1 MTQVR
6 GLLELKFCSVGKNC
20 DSTALNFSPA
30 LKGNK
35 QMNKEP
41 LSVNKL
47 YLRLAICVLFVYN
60 KNVSLSKQI
69 H

>member
-1 MTQVR
+1 
-6 GLLELKFCSVGKNC
+6 
-20 DSTALNFSPA
+20 
-30 LKGNK
+30 
-35 QMNKEP
+35 MNKEP

-47 YLRLAICVLFVYN
+47 YLRLAVCILFVYD

>member
-1 MTQVR
+1 
-6 GLLELKFCSVGKNC
+6 
-20 DSTALNFSPA
+20 
-30 LKGNK
+30 
-35 QMNKEP
+35 MNKEP

-47 YLRLAICVLFVYN
+47 YLRLAIYVLFVYN